1 MARKRVKIA
10 LALGGGGAR
19 GLAHVGVLNVL
30 EREGFHFD
38 LITGTSMGSVVGA
51 MYAQQGR
58 AGEVEERFRRLLDS
72 DVYREID
79 FDKINLKRHED
90 DFIGHV
96 SSSLKERIALNL
108 ALSRMSLLSAE
119 YLERG
124 LQILLEPGRI
134 EDLDVTFAAV
144 AVDLHT
150 GEEAVIARGDIMRAV
165 LASSS
170 VPGFF
175 PPCEYDGRYLVDG
188 AVRAT
193 LPVRAARY
201 LGADLVVTVDVSRDL
216 SSDPD
221 LDNIV
226 DILARCHD
234 ILADAYRGFLQRE
247 ADLVIRPDVGS
258 VHWTK
263 LDLMDKLVEE
273 GEKAAERALP
283 ELAALFDKR
292 EPLWKRLMNRVKTRE

>member
-19 GLAHVGVLNVL
+19 GLAHVGVLHVL

-201 LGADLVVTVDVSRDL
+201 LGADVVVTVDVSRDL

-292 EPLWKRLMNRVKTRE
+292 EPLWKRLVNRVKTRE

>member
-1 MARKRVKIA
+1 MAAKRLKIA

-19 GLAHVGVLNVL
+19 GLAHVGVLRVL

-51 MYAQQGR
+51 MYAQQR
-58 AGEVEERFRRLLDS
+58 DASEVEERFRRLLDS
-72 DVYREID
+72 DLYHEID
-79 FDKINLKRHED
+79 FEKINLKRHED
-90 DFIGHV
+90 DFIGHIAT
-96 SSSLKERIALNL
+96 SLKERIAINL
-108 ALSRMSLLSAE
+108 ALSKISLLDAD

-134 EDLDVTFAAV
+134 EDLDVTYAAV
-144 AVDLHT
+144 AIDLNT

-175 PPCEYDGRYLVDG
+175 PPCEYEGRYLVDG

-201 LGADLVVTVDVSRDL
+201 LGADLVVAVDVSRDL
-216 SSDPD
+216 GDDPD

-234 ILADAYRGFLQRE
+234 ILADAYRKYLQRE

-263 LDLMDKLVEE
+263 LDLMDRLVVE
-273 GEKAAERALP
+273 GENAAERALP
-283 ELAALFDKR
+283 QLVALFEQK
-292 EPLWKRLMNRVKTRE
+292 EPLWRRLIAKVKRKE

>member
-19 GLAHVGVLNVL
+19 GLAHVGVLHVL

-292 EPLWKRLMNRVKTRE
+292 EPLWKRLVNRVKTRE

>member
-1 MARKRVKIA
+1 MAAKRVKIA

-19 GLAHVGVLNVL
+19 GLAHVGVLRVL
-30 EREGFHFD
+30 AREGFRFD

-51 MYAQQGR
+51 MYAQQGDPD
-58 AGEVEERFRRLLDS
+58 EVEERFRRLLDS
-72 DVYREID
+72 DLYHEID
-79 FDKINLKRHED
+79 FEKINLKRHED
-90 DFIGHV
+90 DFFGHI
-96 SSSLKERIALNL
+96 STSLKERIAINL
-108 ALSRMSLLSAE
+108 ALSRISLLDAD

-134 EDLDVTFAAV
+134 EDLEVTYAAV
-144 AVDLHT
+144 AVDLNS

-175 PPCEYDGRYLVDG
+175 PPCEYEGRYLVDG

-201 LGADLVVTVDVSRDL
+201 LGADIVVTVDVSRDL
-216 SSDPD
+216 GSEPD

-234 ILADAYRGFLQRE
+234 ILADAYRGYLQQE
-247 ADLVIRPDVGS
+247 ADLLIRPNVGS

-263 LDLMDKLVEE
+263 LDLMDELVAE
-273 GEKAAERALP
+273 GEKAAEQALP
-283 ELAALFDKR
+283 QLTALFEQRK
-292 EPLWKRLMNRVKTRE
+292 PLWRRLMAKVKRKE

>member
-19 GLAHVGVLNVL
+19 GLAHVGVLHVL

-263 LDLMDKLVEE
+263 LDLMD
-273 GEKAAERALP
+273 
-283 ELAALFDKR
+283 
-292 EPLWKRLMNRVKTRE
+292 

>member
-19 GLAHVGVLNVL
+19 GLAHVGVLHVL